1 MCAIGI
7 VDVRNDIVDEILAE
21 LRGVVGLQPTRGYAV
36 AERHDDDERLDGAGG
51 EQVVENQVRP
61 AQSIPRVLVGVG
73 AVEQIQHRVSRRL
86 VLVVTRRRVDREPP
100 HGAER
105 FRLIPVRADLP
116 VRYRLRVVEGRRRM
130 LDFEHARN
138 RAGRRAGLQLW
149 IGGIDRS
156 HAVDREVVVV
166 NLGRNRADR
175 HAPDAVRIFRE
186 ASWAVE
192 KLAREDHLI
201 SLRRVQA
208 KRHAAV
214 RQNVWRDEWL
224 RLLRV
229 AERCRRDEEN
239 GNRELFCRHF
249 GILYRYAV
257 TAVYF
262 SCSRSTAMWRHCP
275 WLNRR
280 TLRTQRVAWPIR
292 MAIQM
297 SIGSSV
303 AVR

>member
-1 MCAIGI
+1 
-7 VDVRNDIVDEILAE
+7 
-21 LRGVVGLQPTRGYAV
+21 
-36 AERHDDDERLDGAGG
+36 
-51 EQVVENQVRP
+51 
-61 AQSIPRVLVGVG
+61 
-73 AVEQIQHRVSRRL
+73 
-86 VLVVTRRRVDREPP
+86 
-100 HGAER
+100 
-105 FRLIPVRADLP
+105 
-116 VRYRLRVVEGRRRM
+116 M

-138 RAGRRAGLQLW
+138 RARRRPGLQLR

-156 HAVDREVVVV
+156 HAVDREVVMV
-166 NLGRNRADR
+166 NLRSNRADR
-175 HAPDAVRIFRE
+175 HAPESVRVFRE

-208 KRHAAV
+208 KRYAAV
-214 RQNVWRDEWL
+214 RQNVRRDKWL

-229 AERCRRDEEN
+229 AERCRRNEEN

-249 GILYRYAV
+249 GILYRYTV

-262 SCSRSTAMWRHCP
+262 SCSRSTAMWRHFP

-280 TLRTQRVAWPIR
+280 TLRTHRVAWPTR

-297 SIGSSV
+297 SMGSSV
-303 AVR
+303 AVCWMTKQIPSGTTICETTEI